1 MTLPRKLPDSAV
13 PWLRGAAI
21 QRVFHALQKDGDEVR
36 AVGGAV
42 RNALL
47 GEPIRDVDMCTTAL
61 PQQVI
66 ERAEAAGLKAVPTGI
81 DHGTVTVI
89 SSGEPF
95 EVTTL
100 REDVETF
107 GRHAVVRFG
116 RDWAHDAARRDFTMN
131 ALYCG
136 ADGTIHDPLGGGL
149 EDCLARRVRFIGR
162 AEDRIREDY
171 LRILRFF
178 RFHAT
183 YGAGPTD
190 DEGLSASVRLR
201 DGLTQ
206 LSAERIGAEMKKILA
221 VGACPPVIAVMEG
234 TGILPL
240 LTGGVARLASLAALK
255 SLSDELPEA
264 GSPILALA
272 CLTGFVGE
280 DAGRIARRWRL
291 SNQERSVMFRAIEGA
306 ASLLQASDPAAV
318 LKAQMLAWGRETAQE
333 ALVLA
338 HARTRSSARDEA
350 GFAGLHE
357 LARSWDIPVF
367 PVTGHDLI
375 TAGVPKGPALG
386 SAMEHLR
393 RLWAASDYRA
403 AREELLAA
411 LPVE

>member
-1 MTLPRKLPDSAV
+1 MTLPRTLPDSAAA
-13 PWLRGAAI
+13 WLRGDAI
-21 QRVFHALQKDGDEVR
+21 QRVFEALQKDGGEVR

-47 GEPIRDVDMCTTAL
+47 GEPIHDVDMCTTAL
-61 PQQVI
+61 PQQVM

-89 SSGEPF
+89 SSGVPF

-116 RDWAHDAARRDFTMN
+116 RDWSHDAARRDFTMN
-131 ALYCG
+131 ALYCS
-136 ADGTIHDPLGGGL
+136 ADGTIHDPLGGL

-190 DEGLSASVRLR
+190 DEGLSASVCLR
-201 DGLTQ
+201 AGLAL

-221 VGACPPVIAVMEG
+221 VGTCPPVIAIMEG

-240 LTGGVARLASLAALK
+240 LTGGVGRLASLAALK
-255 SLSDELPEA
+255 SLAGELPGA
-264 GSPILALA
+264 RSPILALA
-272 CLTGFVGE
+272 CLTGFVPE

-291 SNQERSVMFRAIEGA
+291 SNQERDAMFRAVDGSVA
-306 ASLLQASDPAAV
+306 LLLASDPAAE
-318 LKAQMLAWGRETAQE
+318 LKAKMLAWGRETARD

-338 HARTRSSARDEA
+338 HARTRAADRDDS
-350 GFAGLHE
+350 GFAVLHD
-357 LARSWDIPVF
+357 LCRTWNIPVF
-367 PVTGHDLI
+367 PVTGHDLM

-386 SAMEHLR
+386 AAMEHLR

-403 AREELLAA
+403 AREELLAS

>member
-1 MTLPRKLPDSAV
+1 
-13 PWLRGAAI
+13 
-21 QRVFHALQKDGDEVR
+21 
-36 AVGGAV
+36 
-42 RNALL
+42 
-47 GEPIRDVDMCTTAL
+47 TAL
-61 PQQVI
+61 PQQVM
-66 ERAEAAGLKAVPTGI
+66 ERADAAGLKAVPTGI

-357 LARSWDIPVF
+357 LARNWDIPVF

-403 AREELLAA
+403 ARDELLAA